1 MLPVD
6 IEFLF
11 TLLGFAGKGSSLPF
25 SMVHSCIKL
34 IVISISTF
42 TCTYN
47 YSGPDLQGQQ
57 SPVFIYSFIFLPRL
71 L

>member
-6 IEFLF
+6 IKFLF
-11 TLLGFAGKGSSLPF
+11 TLLAGKGSSLPF
-25 SMVHSCIKL
+25 SMVFSYIKL

-47 YSGPDLQGQQ
+47 YSGTDLQGQQ
-57 SPVFIYSFIFLPRL
+57 SPVFICSFICSPRL